1 MKWLTHM
8 TLTHAYIGSN
18 PIPPAN
24 KKVERSDNMYNKILK
39 SLNDMYE
46 ETRKEAK
53 ETLDTDLFNESVGI
67 KRSIK
72 MVERVMEENAE
83 RIKSI
88 EQLP

>member
-1 MKWLTHM
+1 
-8 TLTHAYIGSN
+8 
-18 PIPPAN
+18 
-24 KKVERSDNMYNKILK
+24 MYNKILK

-72 MVERVMEENAE
+72 MVERVMEEHAE
-83 RIKSI
+83 RVKAI

>member
-1 MKWLTHM
+1 
-8 TLTHAYIGSN
+8 
-18 PIPPAN
+18 
-24 KKVERSDNMYNKILK
+24 MYNKILK
-39 SLNDMYE
+39 NLNNMYE

-53 ETLDTDLFNESVGI
+53 ETLDTDLFYESVGI

>member
-1 MKWLTHM
+1 
-8 TLTHAYIGSN
+8 
-18 PIPPAN
+18 
-24 KKVERSDNMYNKILK
+24 MYNKILK

-53 ETLDTDLFNESVGI
+53 ETLDTDLFYESVGI

>member
-1 MKWLTHM
+1 
-8 TLTHAYIGSN
+8 
-18 PIPPAN
+18 
-24 KKVERSDNMYNKILK
+24 MYNKILK
-39 SLNDMYE
+39 SLNDIYE

-53 ETLDTDLFNESVGI
+53 ETLDTDLFYESIGI

>member
-1 MKWLTHM
+1 
-8 TLTHAYIGSN
+8 
-18 PIPPAN
+18 
-24 KKVERSDNMYNKILK
+24 MYNKILK

-72 MVERVMEENAE
+72 MVERVMKENAE

>member
-1 MKWLTHM
+1 
-8 TLTHAYIGSN
+8 
-18 PIPPAN
+18 
-24 KKVERSDNMYNKILK
+24 MYNKILK
-39 SLNDMYE
+39 SLNDIYE

-53 ETLDTDLFNESVGI
+53 ETLDTDLFYESVGI

>member
-1 MKWLTHM
+1 
-8 TLTHAYIGSN
+8 
-18 PIPPAN
+18 
-24 KKVERSDNMYNKILK
+24 MYKKILK

-72 MVERVMEENAE
+72 MIERVMEENAE

>member
-1 MKWLTHM
+1 
-8 TLTHAYIGSN
+8 
-18 PIPPAN
+18 
-24 KKVERSDNMYNKILK
+24 MYNKILK

-46 ETRKEAK
+46 ETRREAK
-53 ETLDTDLFNESVGI
+53 ETLDTDLFYESVGI

>member
-1 MKWLTHM
+1 
-8 TLTHAYIGSN
+8 
-18 PIPPAN
+18 
-24 KKVERSDNMYNKILK
+24 MYNKILK

-53 ETLDTDLFNESVGI
+53 ETLDTDLFYESVGI

-72 MVERVMEENAE
+72 MIERVMEENAE